1 MLDYIAFLSCLEIAL
16 LNSVYIEII
25 LKPKQVLCLES
36 VYLDKDVMCV
46 LPTGYGKSLIFH
58 LLPMFLFA
66 KHKLQSNVFGGWK
79 SNLQSISTAVVDS
92 IVIVVSPLNSLMSDQ
107 ISRLRMSGIEA
118 SVIGVKELRQQMASS
133 SDDEDSE
140 DKGDDFDVKI
150 DFCLCQEKKLHDGD
164 YQIVFAH
171 PESLISSKYGRDL
184 LLSAKY
190 QDNVVSIVIDE
201 AHCIIDW

>member
-1 MLDYIAFLSCLEIAL
+1 MTLVGAGHVNLQIVIALGVWAQYQITCFHFSLIDLLSLLATAMLDYIAFLSCLEFAL

-25 LKPKQVLCLES
+25 LKPKQVVCLES

-58 LLPMFLFA
+58 LLPMLLFA

-107 ISRLRMSGIEA
+107 ISRLRMSEIEA
-118 SVIGVKELRQQMASS
+118 SVIVVKELGQQMASS
-133 SDDEDSE
+133 SDER
-140 DKGDDFDVKI
+140 G
-150 DFCLCQEKKLHDGD
+150 
-164 YQIVFAH
+164 
-171 PESLISSKYGRDL
+171 
-184 LLSAKY
+184 
-190 QDNVVSIVIDE
+190 
-201 AHCIIDW
+201 